1 MDAHKRFSAIRF
13 LLLGGILGTLVMA
26 GALPAKAVTYT
37 NHSTLSF
44 SWSPA
49 SGSVD
54 HYNVYVSVDGQPFV
68 LQNQAA
74 ASNCQV
80 AAQDGKTYTVQVEA
94 EDALG
99 HVGPM
104 SDPSDQIVVYLN
116 GSPNDTDGDGMANA
130 WETANG
136 LNPFDPDDADGD
148 LDGDGL
154 TQIEEF
160 NAGTDP
166 TEPDSDSDGTPD
178 GQDPYPL
185 DPLNGNSR
193 PVANAGADQV
203 LDPTVVTLDGSGS
216 HDPDRDLL
224 SYTWTQKGGPT
235 VSLSDRHTVSPAFL
249 GRTAATYVFELVVRD
264 GSLASLPDEV
274 TVVIRNVAP
283 AADAGPDQEVVAG
296 TPVVLD
302 GSGSIDPNG
311 DAISFTW
318 TQMEGAPVAL
328 AGASGRTATFTPDSQ
343 GVYVFQLVTSDGR
356 LSSAPDQVQ
365 VIVNAPANRVP
376 RADAGQDQTVTA
388 GDTVA
393 LDGSASSDP
402 DGDPLSYTWSQ
413 VQGPVSVTLQGAN
426 TAQASFVVAA
436 AGLYEFH
443 LIVRDGQVAS
453 SPDRVRVTVES
464 PANRVPVAVIEDV
477 DPVEQG
483 DWVTLDGSG
492 SHDPDQDPLS
502 FAWSQTGGPQV
513 MLENADQASAGFY
526 AVAEGTLTFA
536 LVVHDGEAASVP
548 ATVQVIVLPGEPDQG
563 EPPRPPVQVQSDDG
577 GGGCSV
583 ALEGR
588 PRGETDAT
596 GIGYVLTLFL
606 PAIGAVL
613 YQKRRLRRQK
623 GLRG

>member
-1 MDAHKRFSAIRF
+1 MQAHKRFSAIRF
-13 LLLGGILGTLVMA
+13 LLLGGILGTLTA
-26 GALPAKAVTYT
+26 TGALPAEAVTYT
-37 NHSTLSF
+37 NRSTLSF
-44 SWSPA
+44 SWSAA

-80 AAQDGKTYTVQVEA
+80 AAQDGKTYVVQVEA

-99 HVGPM
+99 RVGPM
-104 SDPSDQIVVYLN
+104 SDPSDQIVVYLD

-130 WETANG
+130 WETSHG
-136 LNPFDPDDADGD
+136 LNPFKPDDAEGD
-148 LDGDGL
+148 PDGDGL
-154 TQIEEF
+154 TNLEEF

-166 TEPDSDSDGTPD
+166 TEGDSDGDGTPD
-178 GQDPYPL
+178 GRDPYPM

-224 SYTWTQKGGPT
+224 SYTWTQKSGPT
-235 VSLSDRHTVSPAFL
+235 VSLSDSHTVSPAFL
-249 GRTAATYVFELVVRD
+249 GRTAGTYVFELIVRD
-264 GSLASLPDEV
+264 GSLSSLPDEV
-274 TVVIRNVAP
+274 NVVIRNVAP
-283 AADAGPDQEVVAG
+283 AADAGADREVVAG

-302 GSGSIDPNG
+302 GSGSADPNG
-311 DAISFTW
+311 DAMSFTW
-318 TQMEGAPVAL
+318 TQMEGAPVL
-328 AGASGRTATFTPDSQ
+328 LTGANSPTAAFTPESQ
-343 GVYVFQLVTSDGR
+343 GVYVFQLVTFDGK
-356 LSSAPDQVQ
+356 LSSAPDQVL
-365 VIVNAPANRVP
+365 VTVNAPANRVP
-376 RADAGQDQTVTA
+376 RADAGRDQTVTA
-388 GDTVA
+388 GDTVT

-402 DGDPLSYTWSQ
+402 DGDPISYTWSQ
-413 VQGPVSVTLQGAN
+413 VQGPASVTLQGAN
-426 TAQASFVVAA
+426 TAQASFVAGA
-436 AGLYEFH
+436 AGLYEFQ

-464 PANRVPVAVIEDV
+464 PTNRVPVAVIEGV

-502 FAWSQTGGPQV
+502 FSWSQTGGPQV
-513 MLENADQASAGFY
+513 MLENADQAAAGFY
-526 AVAEGTLTFA
+526 AVAEGTLTFT
-536 LVVHDGEAASVP
+536 LVVHDGDAASVP

-563 EPPRPPVQVQSDDG
+563 EPPTPPVRVQSDDG

-583 ALEGR
+583 AIQGGSGR
-588 PRGETDAT
+588 GLDAT
-596 GIGYVLTLFL
+596 AIGYVITLFL